1 MKLRVAIA
9 ADHGGFA
16 LKEELI
22 RRLADSLD
30 IVDKGAKECDT
41 TDDYPD
47 FVELVG
53 HAVGEGEVD
62 RGIVICGSGV
72 GACIAANKMQGVRA
86 CVCHDTYSAHQ
97 GVEHDDMNV
106 LCLGARVVGVEVA
119 TELAVAFLMARF
131 SGEERHIRR
140 LEKVAALERERLS
153 RRENVLNA
161 LKDIQEET
169 LDEQGEE
176 AEDVDEAEDLDEA
189 DEAEDEVEDELEDE
203 AEDQVED
210 EAEDEVEDEL
220 EDEVED
226 EAEDGIEDGEEEDDH
241 K

>member
-1 MKLRVAIA
+1 MRLRVAIA

-30 IVDKGAKECDT
+30 IVDKGANECDT

-53 HAVGEGEVD
+53 CAVGKREVD

-72 GACIAANKMQGVRA
+72 GACIAANKMEGVRA

-140 LEKVAALERERLS
+140 LQKVAALERERLS
-153 RRENVLNA
+153 RRENALNA
-161 LKDIQEET
+161 LEDAQEET
-169 LDEQGEE
+169 LEEQLEE
-176 AEDVDEAEDLDEA
+176 AEDVDEVEDLDEA
-189 DEAEDEVEDELEDE
+189 DEAEDEAEDGPEDEADDE
-203 AEDQVED
+203 AED
-210 EAEDEVEDEL
+210 EDEL

-226 EAEDGIEDGEEEDDH
+226 ETEVGEEEDDH